1 MVNRQWSKIDC
12 LVPKESSWLIRTR
25 DGIEIDAQSDHW
37 RYRSGVHH
45 FSCNF
50 SLVPRC
56 TKEFLLGIKTIF
68 AWYLENLAST
78 TVKNTFARLLNFLRH
93 VARERNE
100 MIDEITH
107 LDLLN
112 YRAHLGYDRSWWLGY
127 LAGLFKRW
135 NAMGIHGVSPDAA
148 RVLERMTIPGNAK
161 GVAVLTA
168 DPVYG
173 PYTDIE
179 LAAIQ
184 EALISSYTD
193 GKTPLADFVL
203 VWLFMLLGQ
212 RPIQY
217 AALKVCDLSVD
228 TAKDGSRMYLLQ
240 VPRAKQRGIN
250 IRGSFSTRVL
260 VPSIGALLV
269 THADQIR
276 GQFKNEVDTD
286 QLPLFPATKE
296 GKTIQG
302 FKFHRTNISIAK
314 LLERA
319 LSNLNVS
326 SERTG
331 KRLDISATRF
341 RRTLGT
347 RAAVEGHGEVV
358 IAELLDHSDT
368 QSASVYVEATPTFI
382 DRIDRAMAMSMA
394 PLAHAFS
401 GTLLREERE
410 MSAADTTVNRI
421 FDGSIAPTPSGPMG
435 TCGTTA
441 ACARLAPIACYTCSC
456 FRPWIEGPHEAVLD
470 HLLVERERLMKETDA
485 RIASINDRSILA
497 VGEVILMCR
506 DHKGLQKEG

>member
-1 MVNRQWSKIDC
+1 MANQKWTKNGC
-12 LVPKESSWLIRTR
+12 LTSKESAWLIRTR

-37 RYRSGVHH
+37 RYRSGVHD

-50 SLVPRC
+50 SHVPKC
-56 TKEFLLGIKTIF
+56 TEEFLLGIKTVF

-78 TVKNTFARLLNFLRH
+78 TVKNTFIRLLNFLRH

-100 MIDEITH
+100 AIDEITH
-107 LDLLN
+107 IDLLN
-112 YRAHLGYDRSWWLGY
+112 YRAHLGYARSWWLGY
-127 LAGLFKRW
+127 LAGLLKRW
-135 NAMGIHGVSPDAA
+135 NAMGIHGVSSDAV
-148 RVLERMTIPGNAK
+148 RVLERMTFPGNPK

-184 EALISSYTD
+184 EALISSYAG
-193 GKTPLADFVL
+193 GKTPLVDFIL
-203 VWLFMLLGQ
+203 AWLFMLLGQ

-217 AALKVCDLSVD
+217 AALKICDLSVD
-228 TAKDGSRMYLLQ
+228 IAKDGSRIYLLQ
-240 VPRAKQRGIN
+240 VPRAKQRGVN
-250 IRGSFSTRVL
+250 IRESFSTRVL

-269 THADQIR
+269 AHADQIR
-276 GQFKNEVDTD
+276 SRFKNEKDPD
-286 QLPLFPATKE
+286 QLPFFPAAKE
-296 GKTIQG
+296 GRAPQG
-302 FKFHRTNISIAK
+302 FKFHRTNSSIAR

-319 LSNLNVS
+319 LSNLNVN

-368 QSASVYVEATPTFI
+368 QSASVYVEATPMFI

-394 PLAHAFS
+394 PLAQAFA
-401 GTLLREERE
+401 GTLLREARE
-410 MSAADTTVNRI
+410 MSAADTIVNRI

-441 ACARLAPIACYTCSC
+441 ACAQLAPIACYTCNC
-456 FRPWIEGPHEAVLD
+456 FRPWIDGPHEAVLD
-470 HLLVERERLMKETDA
+470 HLLAERERLMRESDA

-506 DHKGLQKEG
+506 DKKGLQKDG